1 MKIKFLSIVL
11 ATISVILSG
20 CGLFRPPV
28 NPEFD
33 KEKFAKGEQAYIV
46 ISASNNVSTS
56 NIPVSNIFLFENEN
70 GKKFELYVTGTQG
83 VMVPAGNYR
92 LKEYWLAGSK
102 TTGNV
107 TVGVELNFSRYTE
120 ASFTAPAGKAV
131 YLGKVETIV
140 TKNKT
145 NAFKKAMNFKIN
157 VGDLEYESAVKDD
170 FAEMKQETK
179 ASFEQTSGLALEK
192 GLLNWSKKDPRQK
205 R

>member
-1 MKIKFLSIVL
+1 MKNKVSFVLLAAISIF
-11 ATISVILSG
+11 LSG

-33 KEKFAKGEQAYIV
+33 KEKFAKGEQSYIV
-46 ISASNNVSTS
+46 ISASNNVSTA
-56 NIPVSNIFLFENEN
+56 NLPVSNIFLFENEN
-70 GKKFELYVTGTQG
+70 GKKFRLYVTGTRG

-92 LKEYWLAGSK
+92 LMEYVLAGSK

-107 TVGVELNFSRYTE
+107 TVGVNLNFSRYTE
-120 ASFTAPAGKAV
+120 ASFAAPAGKAV
-131 YLGKVETIV
+131 YLGKVETNI
-140 TKNKT
+140 TKNNT
-145 NAFKKAMNFKIN
+145 NAFKRAMNFNIN

-170 FAEMKQETK
+170 FADMKQETK

-192 GLLNWSKKDPRQK
+192 GLLNWSKKDPRKK

>member
-1 MKIKFLSIVL
+1 MKNKASIVLL
-11 ATISVILSG
+11 ATISFILSG

-33 KEKFAKGEQAYIV
+33 KEKFAKGEQSYVV

-120 ASFTAPAGKAV
+120 ASFTAPAGKAI

-145 NAFKKAMNFKIN
+145 NAFKRAMNFKIN
-157 VGDLEYESAVKDD
+157 VGDLEYESTVKDD
-170 FAEMKQETK
+170 FAEMTPVAK
-179 ASFEQTSGLALEK
+179 AAFEQTSGLTLEK
-192 GLLNWSKKDPRQK
+192 GVLNWSKTDPRKK

>member
-1 MKIKFLSIVL
+1 MKNKISFILI
-11 ATISVILSG
+11 AAISVLLSG
-20 CGLFRPPV
+20 CALFKPPV

-33 KEKFAKGEQAYIV
+33 KEKFEKGEQSYIV

-70 GKKFELYVTGTQG
+70 GKKFRLYVTGTRG

-92 LKEYWLAGSK
+92 LMEYVLAGSK

-107 TVGVELNFSRYTE
+107 TVGVNLNFSRYTE
-120 ASFTAPAGKAV
+120 ASFAAPAGKAV

-140 TKNKT
+140 TKNNT
-145 NAFKKAMNFKIN
+145 NAFKRAMNFNIN
-157 VGDLEYESAVKDD
+157 VGDLEYESTVKDD
-170 FAEMKQETK
+170 FAEMTPVAK
-179 ASFEQTSGLALEK
+179 ATFEQTSGLTLEK
-192 GLLNWSKKDPRQK
+192 GVLNWSKTDPRKK